1 MSLQRGWGQVGGELS
16 AVSDHVQ
23 VRQRQMNYCEDGGA
37 RLGWTTDSSVAGLAW
52 LNEDDFGCY
61 CLPGTLGDGEDIAA
75 GRPRKGGRSCRK
87 ISAQHGS
94 HSIDSRPLI
103 LHNHKYKKLHH
114 DHLIAMATHKM
125 AEANNVPA
133 KGREDRKAR

>member
-1 MSLQRGWGQVGGELS
+1 MEPRPTMSLQRGWGQVGGELS

-61 CLPGTLGDGEDIAA
+61 CLPGTRTQLAAQDYLVQIVLSLFTRVELGEVVLDGEDIEDE
-75 GRPRKGGRSCRK
+75 GPGG
-87 ISAQHGS
+87 
-94 HSIDSRPLI
+94 
-103 LHNHKYKKLHH
+103 
-114 DHLIAMATHKM
+114 
-125 AEANNVPA
+125 
-133 KGREDRKAR
+133 

>member
-1 MSLQRGWGQVGGELS
+1 MYLVPTMSLQRGWGQVGGELS

-61 CLPGTLGDGEDIAA
+61 CLPGTLLSENNLYSFLDGDG
-75 GRPRKGGRSCRK
+75 
-87 ISAQHGS
+87 
-94 HSIDSRPLI
+94 
-103 LHNHKYKKLHH
+103 
-114 DHLIAMATHKM
+114 
-125 AEANNVPA
+125 
-133 KGREDRKAR
+133 